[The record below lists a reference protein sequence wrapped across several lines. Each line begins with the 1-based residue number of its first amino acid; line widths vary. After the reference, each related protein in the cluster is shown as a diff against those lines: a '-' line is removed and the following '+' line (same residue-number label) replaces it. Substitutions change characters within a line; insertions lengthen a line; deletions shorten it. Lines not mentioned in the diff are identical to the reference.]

1 MKAVRQQIV
10 FALTLV
16 LLAFACSQ
24 KPPVLNIPDAQE
36 SLPSPEEYL
45 AQGDAQFSKMHLY
58 GWREAESYYECA
70 FELEEDPEILSK
82 LILTRF
88 LVLTRETEEGIFR
101 DDCFEDLDFICE
113 NANGPFQQTLCE
125 IARNRLTLEGILEEA
140 PLMDLSPAVSRNL
153 LEERR
158 RNSALDGYLFL
169 LFVQDMERYRV
180 FDESELFQKQYPESP
195 LAVYLRSV
203 QGSGGMTLTTASD
216 PEFAELEM
224 HAGERLIGR
233 ERYQE
238 GIARLTRALE
248 LIPDYTNASIAIGNL
263 FLCTLEHPKAAL
275 PHSAR
280 ALKWDPL
287 NVEARFGQGVSLHY
301 LGNYLESQQELDR
314 LLDQDR
320 SRWKTVDRD
329 SHAYYRGQACY
340 FKAYNYFLAGQ
351 KVEARQWVDQ
361 ARTLQPEADGPFY
374 LSGVLYFD
382 DESLPAAEKDF
393 LKVIVKGTS
402 LCDAYFRLG
411 KIEQW
416 RESKAALFHFI
427 DNGICLERNLATV
440 RARLE
445 KARQMQ
451 LEPAVRAEV
460 EELFEQDLKKR
471 QNEAIASVISM
482 VNLAKSMESIDT
494 IEFQKSMEERLSRI
508 NRLYENP

>member
-1 MKAVRQQIV
+1 MCIRDSVEVLDDRAAVLHPVARVEVGQ
-10 FALTLV
+10 ALHLPDLRLVDVPAQHGIDV
-16 LLAFACSQ
+16 LLRGTLDDRS
-24 KPPVLNIPDAQE
+24 
-36 SLPSPEEYL
+36 
-45 AQGDAQFSKMHLY
+45 
-58 GWREAESYYECA
+58 
-70 FELEEDPEILSK
+70 FEVAD
-82 LILTRF
+82 
-88 LVLTRETEEGIFR
+88 
-101 DDCFEDLDFICE
+101 
-113 NANGPFQQTLCE
+113 
-125 IARNRLTLEGILEEA
+125 
-140 PLMDLSPAVSRNL
+140 
-153 LEERR
+153 
-158 RNSALDGYLFL
+158 
-169 LFVQDMERYRV
+169 
-180 FDESELFQKQYPESP
+180 
-195 LAVYLRSV
+195 
-203 QGSGGMTLTTASD
+203 
-216 PEFAELEM
+216 
-224 HAGERLIGR
+224 
-233 ERYQE
+233 
-238 GIARLTRALE
+238 
-248 LIPDYTNASIAIGNL
+248 
-263 FLCTLEHPKAAL
+263 
-275 PHSAR
+275 
-280 ALKWDPL
+280 
-287 NVEARFGQGVSLHY
+287 
-301 LGNYLESQQELDR
+301 ELDR